1 MKRKTMPIINLIR
14 SDIWKRFNIMRG
26 LSNPDD
32 FLKKLLDNYEEPTL
46 RVPLYN
52 DPIEPYIVEVDISE
66 VKKSKRKK
74 V

>member
-1 MKRKTMPIINLIR
+1 
-14 SDIWKRFNIMRG
+14 MRG